1 MARAV
6 ALGGDQLGQPLAAG
20 DRLLREVIDRARP
33 QNLKPLAVLD
43 RTNRAP
49 AAFGLVLNEVHV
61 VRLLRF
67 PARMNAGPGARGQAI
82 NPTIEVALHRPGR
95 GPISPRMDKPL
106 NTLDTVEDAIAA
118 IAAGELVV
126 VVDDTDREN
135 EGDLIMAA
143 QKATPEQLAFMIRH
157 TSGIICV
164 PMPEARARALHLEPM
179 VANNIDPFRT
189 AFTVSVDYKVGMTT
203 GIAATERAATIRALA
218 GGNSAAEDFIRPGH
232 IFPLI
237 ARDGGVLARSGHTEA
252 GVDLARLAGLEP
264 AGILAEVVNDDGTV
278 KRLPE
283 LIAFAREHSLK
294 IVSIED
300 LIAYRLQHEAFL
312 KRVAVVPT
320 TVSGLNAE
328 AYVYETPFD
337 EMQPIALVIG
347 DVAGKENVP
356 VRIQRERPL
365 VDFLGVANSEDNA
378 IEKAVDE
385 IKRRGRCGVVILLR
399 VGEAIEESPDGKLA
413 PKPLDG
419 QATANATAAPASAC
433 SAGARSA
440 SARRS
445 SATSASA
452 RSR

>member
-1 MARAV
+1 
-6 ALGGDQLGQPLAAG
+6 
-20 DRLLREVIDRARP
+20 
-33 QNLKPLAVLD
+33 
-43 RTNRAP
+43 
-49 AAFGLVLNEVHV
+49 
-61 VRLLRF
+61 
-67 PARMNAGPGARGQAI
+67 
-82 NPTIEVALHRPGR
+82 
-95 GPISPRMDKPL
+95 MDKPL
-106 NTLDTVEDAIAA
+106 NALDSVEDAIAA

-143 QKATPEQLAFMIRH
+143 SKATPEQLAFMIRH

-164 PMPEARARALHLEPM
+164 PMPEDRARALHLEPM

-218 GGNSAAEDFIRPGH
+218 GGNSSAEDFIRPGH

-283 LIAFAREHSLK
+283 LIAFAREHNLK

-312 KRVAVVPT
+312 KRISVVPT
-320 TVSGLNAE
+320 TVGGLNAE

-365 VDFLGVANSEDNA
+365 VDFLGVANSESNA
-378 IEKAVDE
+378 IQKAVDE

-419 QATANATAAPASAC
+419 QAH
-433 SAGARSA
+433 GERHV
-440 SARRS
+440 SARQRMQRWRKVGLGAQILRDLGIRS
-445 SATSASA
+445 IAVMTTSERQYVGLGGFGIEISETILLK
-452 RSR
+452 

>member
-1 MARAV
+1 
-6 ALGGDQLGQPLAAG
+6 
-20 DRLLREVIDRARP
+20 
-33 QNLKPLAVLD
+33 
-43 RTNRAP
+43 
-49 AAFGLVLNEVHV
+49 
-61 VRLLRF
+61 
-67 PARMNAGPGARGQAI
+67 
-82 NPTIEVALHRPGR
+82 
-95 GPISPRMDKPL
+95 MDKPL
-106 NTLDTVEDAIAA
+106 SPLDTVEDAIAA

-143 QKATPEQLAFMIRH
+143 QKATPEQIAFMIRH

-164 PMPEARARALHLEPM
+164 PMPEARARGLHLEPM

-237 ARDGGVLARSGHTEA
+237 ARDGGVLERSGHTEA

-264 AGILAEVVNDDGTV
+264 AGVLAEIVNDDGTV

-283 LIAFAREHSLK
+283 LIAFAREHGLR

-300 LIAYRLQHEAFL
+300 LIAHRLQHETFL

-320 TVSGLNAE
+320 TVGGLNAE
-328 AYVYETPFD
+328 AYVYDTPFD
-337 EMQPIALVIG
+337 ALQPIALVIG

-365 VDFLGVANSEDNA
+365 IDVLALANGESNA
-378 IEKAVDE
+378 IAQAAGE
-385 IKRRGRCGVVILLR
+385 IKRRGRCGVIILLR
-399 VGEAIEESPDGKLA
+399 TGEAMEESGDAKQVPQ
-413 PKPLDG
+413 PLE
-419 QATANATAAPASAC
+419 ANHTGGERHGSAL
-433 SAGARSA
+433 SRMQRWRKVGVGSQILRDLGIRSIA
-440 SARRS
+440 VMT
-445 SATSASA
+445 TSERQYVGLGGFGIAVTETILLN
-452 RSR
+452 